1 MFILILPAYA
11 ILHYLKHWRTTDSA
25 ERTFLVVF
33 TLLLSLISIFSL
45 LFTQVTVNHI
55 AAARYMM
62 LAIYFCLLLIPLLFY
77 KMKPGWNIKKWIL
90 LALLPLL
97 VFNAYSLNNQ
107 IFKTKSAQEELAG
120 FLIQEGLT
128 TGYATYWNAN
138 VLTVMSNYRL
148 KVYHIADNEM
158 KPLLFMSAA
167 AFYQPAGDMYNFLL
181 LTNSECQ
188 AFNFGAMKL
197 YMGVPLKI
205 LQYKDYKIFVYG
217 KEFAQ
222 YLPDWKTTCHVQ

>member
-1 MFILILPAYA
+1 
-11 ILHYLKHWRTTDSA
+11 
-25 ERTFLVVF
+25 
-33 TLLLSLISIFSL
+33 
-45 LFTQVTVNHI
+45 VNHI

-62 LAIYFCLLLIPLLFY
+62 LAVYCYLLLIPLLFDE
-77 KMKPGWNIKKWIL
+77 MKPGWKIKKWIL

-128 TGYATYWNAN
+128 TGYATYWNAD
-138 VLTVMSNYRL
+138 VLMVMSNYRL
-148 KVYHIADNEM
+148 KVYHISDNEM
-158 KPLLFMSAA
+158 RPRLFMSTA
-167 AFYQPAGDMYNFLL
+167 AFYQPAGDKYNFLL

-188 AFNFGAMKL
+188 VFDFGAMKP
-197 YMGVPLKI
+197 YMGTPLKI

-217 KEFAQ
+217 REFAQ
-222 YLPDWKTTCHVQ
+222 YLPDWKTTRHVQ